1 MIIDCYIKEDY
12 LVHMKRH
19 IDKIKDTTYE
29 RGYVY
34 NVNYHLI
41 WCTKY
46 RRECFTDEDLVNEMK
61 KIIFDIAEIS
71 DIEIKEIEVM
81 PDHIHLLVSFKP
93 KYSIT
98 DVVKNI
104 KGYTARIFLSNH
116 SEIRDNQFW
125 GGKLWSPSYYVGTV
139 GNMSKETIQQYI
151 QNQYKK

>member
-1 MIIDCYIKEDY
+1 
-12 LVHMKRH
+12 MKRH
-19 IDKIKDTTYE
+19 IDKIKEATYE

-46 RRECFTDEDLVNEMK
+46 RRECFTNEDLVNEMK

-71 DIEIKEIEVM
+71 GIEIKEIEVM

-104 KGYTARIFLSNH
+104 KVYTARIFFDNYP
-116 SEIRDNQFW
+116 EIKDNELW
-125 GGKLWSPSYYVGTV
+125 CGKLWSASYYVGTV
-139 GNMSKETIQQYI
+139 GNLSKETIQQYI

>member
-1 MIIDCYIKEDY
+1 
-12 LVHMKRH
+12 MKRK
-19 IDKIKDTTYE
+19 IDKITDANYE

-46 RRECFTDEDLVNEMK
+46 RRECFVNEILVNEMK
-61 KIIFDIAEIS
+61 EIIFDLSKII
-71 DIEIKEIEVM
+71 DLEIKEVEVT
-81 PDHIHLLVSFKP
+81 PDHVHLLISFKP

-98 DVVKNI
+98 DIVKNI
-104 KGYTARIFLSNH
+104 KGYTARIFFKKH
-116 SEIRDNQFW
+116 PEIKNNSFW

-139 GNMSKETIQQYI
+139 GNMSKETVQKYI

>member
-1 MIIDCYIKEDY
+1 MR
-12 LVHMKRH
+12 RH
-19 IDKIKDTTYE
+19 IDKIKEANYE

-46 RRECFTDEDLVNEMK
+46 RRECFNTDALVDEMK
-61 KIIFDIAEIS
+61 SIILNIAKIS
-71 DIEIKEIEVM
+71 DIEIKEMEVM
-81 PDHIHLLVSFKP
+81 PDHIHLLISFKP

-98 DVVKNI
+98 DVVKNL
-104 KGYTARIFLSNH
+104 KGATARIFFNNH
-116 SEIRDNQFW
+116 PEIRNDSFW

-139 GNMSKETIQQYI
+139 GNMSKETVQKYI

>member
-1 MIIDCYIKEDY
+1 MEEC

-19 IDKIKDTTYE
+19 IDKIKDAAYE

-46 RRECFTDEDLVNEMK
+46 RRGCFTDEDLVNEMK

-116 SEIRDNQFW
+116 PEIKDNELW
-125 GGKLWSPSYYVGTV
+125 CGKLWSASYYVGTV
-139 GNMSKETIQQYI
+139 GNLSKETIQQYI

>member
-1 MIIDCYIKEDY
+1 
-12 LVHMKRH
+12 
-19 IDKIKDTTYE
+19 
-29 RGYVY
+29 
-34 NVNYHLI
+34 
-41 WCTKY
+41 
-46 RRECFTDEDLVNEMK
+46 MK

-104 KGYTARIFLSNH
+104 KGYTARIFFDNH
-116 SEIRDNQFW
+116 PEIKDNELW
-125 GGKLWSPSYYVGTV
+125 CGKLWSASYYVGTV

>member
-1 MIIDCYIKEDY
+1 MIIDCYITEDY

-19 IDKIKDTTYE
+19 IDKIKDATYE

-125 GGKLWSPSYYVGTV
+125 GGKLWSASYYVGTV

>member
-1 MIIDCYIKEDY
+1 
-12 LVHMKRH
+12 MKRH
-19 IDKIKDTTYE
+19 IDKIKKATYE

-34 NVNYHLI
+34 NINYHLI

-46 RRECFTDEDLVNEMK
+46 RRECFTNEDLVNEMK

-104 KGYTARIFLSNH
+104 KGYTARIFFDNH
-116 SEIRDNQFW
+116 PEIKDNELW
-125 GGKLWSPSYYVGTV
+125 CGKLWSASYYVGTV
-139 GNMSKETIQQYI
+139 GNMSKETVQQYI